1 MSDSRVSR
9 LGQIRIYTGKCFR
22 IFFYEK
28 GWKVILFAAVI
39 AGMITYVL
47 SDHIFEIN
55 DDTKT
60 GCFAIVCACIWIGIF
75 NSIQSICREREIIKR
90 EHRTGL
96 HISSYIIAHMIYEM
110 AVCLVQAVIVIGIL
124 SAFVELPEE
133 GMFFD
138 LRLEYFVSIFL
149 IIYAS
154 DVLGIAVSSIVKT
167 ETAAMTVMPFVLIL
181 QLVFSGAI
189 FPLEGLS
196 NPLSCLTLSRWGM
209 AAMGTS
215 VDLNM
220 LPTNITLQKFE
231 WSTSPDYVG
240 DTYDSVYDV
249 VKEQEYEMDFEFY
262 PGHLVNIWLVL
273 IGYTAL
279 YGAVSIIG
287 LEFVDK
293 DKR

>member
-1 MSDSRVSR
+1 MSEPRVSR
-9 LGQIRIYTGKCFR
+9 LGQIKIYTGKCFR
-22 IFFYEK
+22 IFFHEK

-39 AGMITYVL
+39 AGVITYVL
-47 SDHIFEIN
+47 SEHIFEIN

-110 AVCLVQAVIVIGIL
+110 AVCLVQAVIVTGIL
-124 SAFVELPEE
+124 AAFVELPEE
-133 GMFFD
+133 GLFFD
-138 LRLEYFVSIFL
+138 IHIEYFISIFL

-167 ETAAMTVMPFVLIL
+167 ETAAMTVMPFVLII

-189 FPLEGLS
+189 FSLS
-196 NPLSCLTLSRWGM
+196 GPSQALSYLTLSRWGM

-215 VDLNM
+215 ADLNM
-220 LPTNITLQKFE
+220 LPTNVTLQKFD
-231 WSTSPDYVG
+231 WYTSRNYVG
-240 DTYDSVYDV
+240 ERYDSLHEV
-249 VKEQEYEMDFEFY
+249 VKEQEYDMDYEFY
-262 PGHLVNIWLVL
+262 PGHLINVWLIL

-279 YGAVSIIG
+279 YGAVSIIS